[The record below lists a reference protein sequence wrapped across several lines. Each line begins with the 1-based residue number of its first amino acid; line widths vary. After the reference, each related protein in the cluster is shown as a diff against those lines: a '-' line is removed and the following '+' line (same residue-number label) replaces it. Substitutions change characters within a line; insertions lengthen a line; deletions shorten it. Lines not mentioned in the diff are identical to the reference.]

1 MGGFEWNKIAMAGLL
16 ALLVLKS
23 VDLISEGLVAPK
35 YLDKNVYV
43 VEGVE
48 ATPGEAGAKEEALPP
63 IEPMLASASI
73 EKGQEIA
80 KKCLQCHTF
89 ESGGAN
95 KTGPN
100 LHNIVGAPQGKH
112 DGYTYS
118 ASFKELKG
126 KWDPETLNKFLHR
139 PRSVANG
146 TKMSFAG
153 LKTQEERRDLI
164 AYLQTLKG

>member
-16 ALLVLKS
+16 SLLVLKS
-23 VDLISEGLVAPK
+23 VDLISEGLIAPK

-48 ATPGEAGAKEEALPP
+48 AKSGDGAAAEEKLAP
-63 IEPMLASASI
+63 IEPLLASANVQ
-73 EKGQEIA
+73 KGQEIS

-89 ESGGAN
+89 EAGGAS

-100 LHNIVGAPQGKH
+100 LHNIVDQPQGKKE
-112 DGYTYS
+112 GYTYS
-118 ASFKELKG
+118 AAFKELKG
-126 KWDPETLNKFLHR
+126 NWDVETLNKFLHK
-139 PRSVANG
+139 PRSVASG

-153 LKTQEERRDLI
+153 LKTPEERRDVI
-164 AYLQTLKG
+164 AYLKTLKS

>member
-23 VDLISEGLVAPK
+23 VDLISEGLIAPK

-48 ATPGEAGAKEEALPP
+48 AAAGGGAQEEKLAP
-63 IEPMLASASI
+63 IEPLLASANVQ
-73 EKGQEIA
+73 KGQEIA

-89 ESGGAN
+89 ESGGPN

-100 LHNIVGAPQGKH
+100 LYGIVDHPQAKKE
-112 DGYTYS
+112 GYTYS
-118 ASFKELKG
+118 AAFKELKG
-126 KWDPETLNKFLHR
+126 NWDVETLNKFLHK

-153 LKTQEERRDLI
+153 LKTPEERRDVI
-164 AYLQTLKG
+164 AYLKTLKS